1 MMGAISL
8 MYHDVIDGGSADAS
22 GFPSGDAAIY
32 KLPVELF
39 RSHLKAIQQR
49 AKTVS
54 YVGEMHRWA
63 DTLPVLLTFDDG
75 GASFLDPIAGMLE
88 EFGWRGHFF
97 ITTDFIDSPGFLTRA
112 QIRDLHDRGHI
123 IGSHSCSHP
132 MRMSA
137 CTRRQLKHE
146 WSRSLAV
153 LSDIVNSAITT
164 ASVPGGW
171 YSREVAEAAAESGI
185 AVLFNSEPKTRAE
198 TIGRTMVLGRFAMF
212 ADTPASVCGAFAAG
226 ERWPVARQ
234 KLVWNAKKVFKA
246 AGGELYVT
254 IRNMILNR

>member
-1 MMGAISL
+1 MTGAISL
-8 MYHDVIDGGSADAS
+8 MYHDVIDRGSPDAS

-32 KLPVELF
+32 KLPVEIF
-39 RSHLKAIQQR
+39 RSHLQAIQQR
-49 AKTVS
+49 AQAVS
-54 YVGEMHRWA
+54 HVGEMHDWE

-97 ITTDFIDSPGFLTRA
+97 ITTDYIDSLGFLSRA
-112 QIRDLHDRGHI
+112 DIRDLHDRGHI

-137 CTRRQLKHE
+137 CTRQQLKHE
-146 WSRSLAV
+146 WSESVAI
-153 LSDIVNSAITT
+153 LSDIVGSAITT

-171 YSREVAEAAAESGI
+171 YSRQVTQTAAESGI
-185 AVLFNSEPKTRAE
+185 SVLFNSEPKTRAKAVD
-198 TIGRTMVLGRFAMF
+198 RTTVFGRFAMF

-226 ERWPVARQ
+226 ERWLIARQ
-234 KLVWNAKKVFKA
+234 KLVWNAKKALKA
-246 AGGELYVT
+246 TGGELYVT
-254 IRNMILNR
+254 VRKALLNR